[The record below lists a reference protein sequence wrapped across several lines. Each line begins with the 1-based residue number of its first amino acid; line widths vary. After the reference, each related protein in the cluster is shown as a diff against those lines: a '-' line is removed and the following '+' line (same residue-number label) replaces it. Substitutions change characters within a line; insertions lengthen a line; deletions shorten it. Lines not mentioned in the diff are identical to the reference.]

1 MPYKNSDEPIEFDTR
16 ERLIKKYS
24 WVYKEL
30 ENGASFHTIVDSV
43 CKDFGHKH
51 MGEIR
56 KYYPVPLSVGYIE
69 KSRLGLCDDGVNYL
83 VNVFRSLGIFCAK
96 DMLPHWGNHH
106 SSGHSW
112 IYLKYGS
119 EEYHKD
125 ITENI
130 DLKIKYKGES
140 LPKVYRIT
148 YDKQEEFSEF
158 GKDVTSEYVPT
169 VNITIENVLNSDY
182 TQPVLCVFDK
192 SREWVPI
199 ATGTYNNKKQVYK
212 KIGINVPYMAAN
224 LKNNRII
231 PVNYPFF
238 INNNKTIHFYKPTKF
253 FLDSVPL
260 VRKSGLSSPKNR
272 SKIIWIRNLNWGV
285 FQGANH
291 LNFENAKTLDD
302 INFNTT
308 HLKKVKLKQFE
319 NFKYVRFH
327 AKLNDCFL
335 AKLAFYGS
343 DGKELKG
350 DVFIENN
357 KFLQLEI
364 GAFDNDPLTFSG
376 GKNFTL
382 GLKFKKP
389 MQIHSIEYQ
398 VRNDGNHINIGDEY
412 ELFYWNKEWK
422 TLGKQIAKDT
432 VLYYKTPSNAVLWLK
447 NNSNGIEE
455 NVFITGKDKKQH
467 WLGYDNYKR

>member
-1 MPYKNSDEPIEFDTR
+1 MRKIILLYIISFVLFSCSQYPNEVKPTLEQAGDNKKELEKVLDFYKTNTKDSLKYKAAIFLIKNMIYHQSFKQIKEFEKAFDSIEKYPKNDLRIEVFEKILDSVSKKINPNIQIIADSKCVTSKYLIKNIELSFWAWNKIEKKKRASFNDFCNYILPYKNSDEPIEFDTR

-148 YDKQEEFSEF
+148 YNKQEEFSEF

-212 KIGINVPYMAAN
+212 NIGINVPYMAAN
-224 LKNNRII
+224 LK
-231 PVNYPFF
+231 
-238 INNNKTIHFYKPTKF
+238 
-253 FLDSVPL
+253 
-260 VRKSGLSSPKNR
+260 KNR
-272 SKIIWIRNLNWGV
+272 N
-285 FQGANH
+285 
-291 LNFENAKTLDD
+291 
-302 INFNTT
+302 
-308 HLKKVKLKQFE
+308 
-319 NFKYVRFH
+319 YVIY
-327 AKLNDCFL
+327 A
-335 AKLAFYGS
+335 
-343 DGKELKG
+343 
-350 DVFIENN
+350 
-357 KFLQLEI
+357 
-364 GAFDNDPLTFSG
+364 
-376 GKNFTL
+376 
-382 GLKFKKP
+382 
-389 MQIHSIEYQ
+389 
-398 VRNDGNHINIGDEY
+398 
-412 ELFYWNKEWK
+412 
-422 TLGKQIAKDT
+422 
-432 VLYYKTPSNAVLWLK
+432 
-447 NNSNGIEE
+447 
-455 NVFITGKDKKQH
+455 
-467 WLGYDNYKR
+467 